1 MKNPIKMLKDS
12 NARKGKQKEIMGED
26 YHRQERI
33 QLKGKNAAKDTIQR
47 VSDYKAAKLEKAPKM
62 VKKMAK
68 GGLCRGMGAATKG
81 GGFKGSR

>member
-81 GGFKGSR
+81 GFKGSR